1 MLRIAIDGPS
11 GSGKSTLAKLLA
23 KELGLTYVDTGALY
37 RAIGLFAKN
46 AGINTD
52 EAARVAD
59 LLPDISVEL
68 VYDAGEQKVLLCG
81 EDVSSLIRTP
91 EISMYASAVSA
102 VPAVREFLMETQQK
116 MVRAGNVIMDGR
128 DIGTVIMPDA
138 DVKIFLEPSPEARAH
153 RRYLELC
160 EKGIDCTEEQIL
172 RETLER
178 DSNDRNRDIAPAVPA
193 EDAIYFDNS
202 DIGIIET
209 VETAMKIINDK
220 INLTD

>member
-202 DIGIIET
+202 DIGIMET

>member
-46 AGINTD
+46 AGIKTD
-52 EAARVAD
+52 EAARVVD
-59 LLPDISVEL
+59 LLPEISVEL

-138 DVKIFLEPSPEARAH
+138 DVKFFLEPTPEARAH

-160 EKGIDCTEEQIL
+160 EKGIECTEEQIL

-193 EDAIYFDNS
+193 EDAICFDNS
-202 DIGIIET
+202 DIGIRET
-209 VETAMKIINDK
+209 VEAAMKMISDK
-220 INLTD
+220 IGPAL